1 MERPGGTNY
10 SIMIVEECPR
20 CFKQNPEKSFMNC
33 SFDIVKKPD
42 GTILQ
47 KFECRI
53 CLHKWEIDYK

>member
-1 MERPGGTNY
+1 
-10 SIMIVEECPR
+10 MIVEECPR

-53 CLHKWEIDYK
+53 CLHEWEIDYK